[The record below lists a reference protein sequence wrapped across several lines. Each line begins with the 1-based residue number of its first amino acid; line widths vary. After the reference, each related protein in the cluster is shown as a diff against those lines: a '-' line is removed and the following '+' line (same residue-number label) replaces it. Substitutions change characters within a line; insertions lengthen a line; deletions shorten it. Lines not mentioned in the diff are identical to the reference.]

1 MTLAK
6 EEIEKIIYNN
16 RTKNNEMYN
25 DISFDNCKGTLKIS
39 KNPQLLINNNKNLI
53 YENMDNMNINNN
65 NNNIFIQNNFIYN
78 PYNVSVNSNQT
89 FKYNNKDNN
98 EINNS
103 NIDNSKIEEKKEIN
117 LKFVYNGYCFSLTLY
132 NNEIVFK
139 KVIQMLKDQIPEIDD
154 INFFF
159 IALAKPIDIN
169 KTIKENKILDGYEIK
184 IFPKL
189 NDN

>member
-1 MTLAK
+1 
-6 EEIEKIIYNN
+6 
-16 RTKNNEMYN
+16 MYN

-65 NNNIFIQNNFIYN
+65 SNNIFIQNNFIYN

-89 FKYNNKDNN
+89 FKYINKDNN

-103 NIDNSKIEEKKEIN
+103 NIDNNKIEEKKEIK
-117 LKFVYNGYCFSLTLY
+117 LKFVYNGYYFSLTLY
-132 NNEIVFK
+132 DNKLVFK
-139 KVIQMLKDQIPEIDD
+139 DVIQMLKDQIPEIDD
-154 INFFF
+154 INF
-159 IALAKPIDIN
+159 IYLTLGKNIN
-169 KTIKENKILDGYEIK
+169 VYKTIKENEIIDGCVISIVQIQK
-184 IFPKL
+184 S